1 MTKLFWKSLV
11 VTPVIL
17 GAALVASSASAQELS
32 DAETLSQINEYTSVE
47 SDMGQ
52 LRSVNQLSDVRPTDW
67 AYQAV
72 RSLVERY
79 NCVAGYPDG
88 TFRGSRAMTRYE
100 AAALVNACMDT
111 VNDLIAAATADLVTK
126 EDLAVLQRLQE
137 EFQAELATLR
147 GRVDSL
153 EARTAELEA
162 NQFSTTTKLTGSAL
176 FSLNDS
182 FGDGQTDNT
191 VFGGRVRLNFDTSFT
206 GEDLLRTRL
215 EAENVKSNSG
225 FNTAK
230 LEYTGSNTS
239 TVDGGDG
246 SEVSVVLDSL
256 WYQFPVG
263 EKAEVVVGPIG
274 LGPNNF
280 VPTTVWRGGFLADYF
295 DGGSGNALYETDSD
309 EAGFG
314 GNYQVNDYFNIAAGY
329 SADAFSDDPSAGVFN
344 DNYTAMAQLT
354 GKTGKFTG
362 ALVYTHDYNEDGD
375 VWDGVGTSFG
385 ADPFDTIREAA
396 GQPSNQNPTTSNL
409 VGAVMSYKFSSKFI
423 LQGYIGHGWSSDELS
438 AANAKSLTAGLG
450 FLFPDALIEGN
461 EAGLAVGIPPYTYDN
476 DVATRENSDMPLAV
490 DMYYDWKISDNIS
503 VTPQVL
509 LLLNAN
515 GGSGTVEDDFVAVTA
530 IKTQFR
536 F

>member
-354 GKTGKFTG
+354 GTTGKFTG

-375 VWDGVGTSFG
+375 VWDSVGTTLG
-385 ADPFDTIREAA
+385 TDPF
-396 GQPSNQNPTTSNL
+396 GSNATTSNL
-409 VGAVMSYKFSSKFI
+409 VGAVMSYKFSPKFI

-438 AANAKSLTAGLG
+438 TNNAKSLTAGLG

-476 DVATRENSDMPLAV
+476 DVAANENPDMPLAV